1 MEFDRKR
8 EINVLINLAAIDGKI
23 EEREVKL
30 IHSIGKANGLSAEEI
45 DQFIRKPEPIAE
57 LSAMTNDEKFEHL
70 YYMIQMMRMDGKVFK
85 TEIAFCENIAEKLG
99 YRKGVI
105 MELAAYIFSDPSITA
120 DRKMLRQLAEK
131 FIRS

>member
-8 EINVLINLAAIDGKI
+8 ELNVLINLAAIDGKI

-30 IHSIGKANGLSAEEI
+30 IHSIGKANGLSADEI

-105 MELAAYIFSDPSITA
+105 MELAAYIFSDPSITT

>member
-45 DQFIRKPEPIAE
+45 DQLIRKPEPIAE

>member
-8 EINVLINLAAIDGKI
+8 ELNVLINLAAIDGKI

-30 IHSIGKANGLSAEEI
+30 IHSIGKANGLSADEI
-45 DQFIRKPEPIAE
+45 DQFIRKPEPIGE

-120 DRKMLRQLAEK
+120 DREMLRQLAEK